1 MLYFSCDYLEGCHPR
16 ILEAL
21 QATNLEQTAGYGE
34 DPHCAHAAA
43 LIREAFAVPE
53 AAVHFLVGGTQANL
67 TVIASLLAPYEGV
80 LCAHTG
86 HIGVH
91 ETGAVEATGHKV
103 LPLPA
108 TAGKITGSQV
118 REAVR
123 LQADFEHTVRPGMV
137 YVSMSTELGTV
148 YTREELSDLYAA
160 CRECGLPLYVD
171 GARLACALASPDTD
185 LTPEIFA
192 SLCDVFTVGGTKNGA
207 LFGEAVVFRRPDMV
221 PRFRYMIKRQGGM
234 LAKGRLL
241 GIQFE
246 ALMADGLYF
255 ALGRKAVEQALRIR
269 AALTERGIP
278 LAIDSSTN
286 QQFAILTDEQREAL
300 ARDFVLEFWEKAGP
314 GRSVMRACTSWATPD
329 EAVDR
334 LCDAIRDL

>member
-108 TAGKITGSQV
+108 MAGKITGSQV

-148 YTREELSDLYAA
+148 YTLEELSDLYAA
-160 CRECGLPLYVD
+160 CRDCGLPLYVD

-185 LTPEIFA
+185 LTPETFA

-286 QQFAILTDEQREAL
+286 QQFAILTDEQRETL
-300 ARDFVLEFWEKAGP
+300 ARDFVLEFWEEAGP

-329 EAVDR
+329 EAVDY
-334 LCDAIRDL
+334 LCKAIRDL